1 MQEKTISIIDAMLHP
16 FECLNKFS
24 DEGAVFFYQV
34 LVYDISNNIYTGKL
48 LLFEAF
54 YILRRPQI
62 FAKSPL

>member
-16 FECLNKFS
+16 FECLNKLFC

-34 LVYDISNNIYTGKL
+34 LVYDISNIIYILGKL

-54 YILRRPQI
+54 
-62 FAKSPL
+62 